1 MRLEE
6 LFNKKV
12 EKVIGRNPI
21 TKEPIEFVRTLWC
34 WEELEFICDEDDLRA
49 LYKVELTDEEFNV
62 IIEGFNY
69 MLNDNECKDLLYDE
83 ERRMAIYAM
92 NNLNKEQC
100 RIYLIVEEINTLD
113 EHFYSGMA
121 EELAKN
127 DVEKSLFKKLREAL
141 EDEEED
147 F

>member
-12 EKVIGRNPI
+12 EKVIGRNPR
-21 TKEPIEFVRTLWC
+21 TKEPIEIERNLWSYEC
-34 WEELEFICDEDDLRA
+34 LEFSYDEDDLRA
-49 LYKVELTDEEFNV
+49 LSKVELTKEEFNL

-69 MLNDNECKDLLYDE
+69 MLNDDECKDLLDDE

-92 NNLNKEQC
+92 NNLDKEQC
-100 RIYLIVEEINTLD
+100 RIYLIVEEINILD

-127 DVEKSLFKKLREAL
+127 DVEKSLFKKLMEAL
-141 EDEEED
+141 TEEEIYD
-147 F
+147 